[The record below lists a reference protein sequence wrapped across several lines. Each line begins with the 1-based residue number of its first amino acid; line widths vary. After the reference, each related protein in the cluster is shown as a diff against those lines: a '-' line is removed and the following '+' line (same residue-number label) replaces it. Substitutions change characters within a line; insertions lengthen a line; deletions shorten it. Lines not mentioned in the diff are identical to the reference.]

1 MRRAPAHVP
10 RRAFL
15 GGGLAHFAA
24 LVGGVGGAGCSRRSP
39 PDLTPVTK
47 AASSAAHTPHVPM
60 VDAGAVGP
68 APRALVSRIA
78 DVGPLG
84 SPDANG
90 VRLPPGFSSRV
101 VARTNA
107 SVVAGKPY
115 AWHASPDGGA
125 TFATDD
131 GGWIYV
137 SNSEEVAGGG
147 GAGALRFD
155 ADGRVV
161 DAYAILRGT
170 TTNCSGGATP
180 WQTWLSCEEIANG
193 RVHECDPFGVKAAIV
208 RPALGVFK
216 HEAVAIDPV
225 EGHAY
230 LTEDEPD
237 GCLYR
242 FVPDRR
248 GERGFADLSA
258 GALEVAVLDA
268 GRVGWQRVDDPTV
281 AKGTPTRRQVPGAIR
296 FNGGEGIWW
305 HDGTIFMTT
314 KGDDRIHALDTR
326 RRTLR
331 VVYEAPNAK
340 EPPLFGVDNITVS
353 ASGDVLVAEDG
364 GRMRVVALLPSGE
377 LRPLLQVVAQ
387 GESEI
392 TGPAFDPSGTR
403 LYVSSQRGPR
413 GGTTFE
419 IRGPFHERA

>member
-1 MRRAPAHVP
+1 MRGGPDNVP

-15 GGGLAHFAA
+15 GGGLVHFAA
-24 LVGGVGGAGCSRRSP
+24 LVGAAGCTRRSP
-39 PDLTPVTK
+39 PEIAPVTK
-47 AASSAAHTPHVPM
+47 AAASAAHSPV
-60 VDAGAVGP
+60 VDAGASVS
-68 APRALVSRIA
+68 APRQLVSRIA
-78 DVGPLG
+78 NVGPLG
-84 SPDANG
+84 APDANG
-90 VRLPPGFSSRV
+90 VRLPPGFTSRV

-131 GGWIYV
+131 GGWVYV
-137 SNSEEVAGGG
+137 SNSEEAAGTGG
-147 GAGALRFD
+147 VGALRFD
-155 ADGRVV
+155 AEGEVV

-170 TTNCSGGATP
+170 STNCSGGATP
-180 WQTWLSCEEIANG
+180 WRTWLSCEEVPKG
-193 RVHECDPFGVKAAIV
+193 RVHECDPFGVKPAIV

-216 HEAVAIDPV
+216 HEAIAIDPTS
-225 EGHAY
+225 GHAY

-242 FVPDRR
+242 FVADRR
-248 GERGFADLSA
+248 DERGFADLSA
-258 GALEVAVLDA
+258 GALEVAVLEE
-268 GRVGWQRVDDPTV
+268 GRVVWKRIDDPTV
-281 AKGTPTRRQVPGAIR
+281 AKGTPTRKQVANAIR

-305 HDGTIFMTT
+305 HDATIFFTT
-314 KGDDRIHALDTR
+314 KGDDRVHALDTR
-326 RRTLR
+326 RGTLR
-331 VVYEAPNAK
+331 VVYEAPKAK

-377 LRPLLQVVAQ
+377 LKPLLQVVAQ

-403 LYVSSQRGPR
+403 LYMSSQRGPR

-419 IRGPFHERA
+419 IRGPFHIRV